1 MASTGLPTLALRQ
14 PISKALIAISMN
26 KHGCPICGFADI
38 TVLDDFNCTTF
49 EICECCG
56 SESGA
61 EFDLHSTPEHLAKIR
76 RKWVKQGN
84 CKWWGNKKL
93 IPQNWNPKEQ
103 MQLAN
108 IEIPQ

>member
-1 MASTGLPTLALRQ
+1 MRSVLNAM
-14 PISKALIAISMN
+14 SMN
-26 KHGCPICGFADI
+26 KQGCPICGFADI

-76 RKWVKQGN
+76 RKWVKQDN

-93 IPQNWNPKEQ
+93 IPPNWTPKEQ
-103 MQLAN
+103 MELAN
-108 IEIPQ
+108 IEIP